1 MANKI
6 SSVNVIGMGAL
17 GMLFGGIISKS
28 IGKENTAFVMDD
40 VRYEHHKNEKYRIN
54 SEPMDFRIIKKEDA
68 EPCDL
73 LIVAVKYTGLQSALE
88 VMDTSVG
95 DDTIIISVMNGISSE
110 KIIGARYGMKHMI
123 YTVAQGMDA
132 MHFGNDLT
140 YTKPGRL
147 CIGIPVSDMKDG
159 DSGLTE
165 NDRDSESASQA
176 DLERLSSFFAETGV
190 PYTVEK
196 DIMYRMWSKFMLN
209 VGVNQT
215 CMVYD
220 TDYEGAMAAG
230 SEAAMTMYGAMRE
243 VVLLAQAEGIQLSEK
258 EVKQYIDIL
267 KTLDPH
273 STPSM
278 GQDRMN
284 RHPSEADMFAGTVIS
299 MAAEKEIP
307 VPANEFL
314 YRRVHE
320 IESDY
325 MK

>member
-1 MANKI
+1 MADKI
-6 SSVNVIGMGAL
+6 RSVNVVGMGAL
-17 GMLFGGIISKS
+17 GILFGGIISKS

-54 SEPMDFRIIKKEDA
+54 SEPTDFRIIKEKDA
-68 EPCDL
+68 TPCDL

-88 VMDTSVG
+88 VMNTSVG

-132 MHFGNDLT
+132 MHFGSELT

-147 CIGIPVSDMKDG
+147 CIGIPASVAND
-159 DSGLTE
+159 E
-165 NDRDSESASQA
+165 NSASVAQD
-176 DLERLSSFFAETGV
+176 DLEKLSSFFAETGV

-220 TDYEGAMAAG
+220 TDYAGAMAAG

-243 VVLLAQAEGIQLSEK
+243 VVLLAQAEGINLSEK
-258 EVKQYIDIL
+258 EVMQYIDIL

-278 GQDRMN
+278 GQDRRN
-284 RHPSEADMFAGTVIS
+284 RHPSEVDMFAGTVIS
-299 MAAEKEIP
+299 MALEKGIP

-314 YRRVHE
+314 CRRIHE

-325 MK
+325 IK